1 MYLYYLVGILK
12 VFLKESVK
20 NHFYKLNSLS
30 TYTYVFVKIEY
41 STQQRNEKEGG
52 VWHIS
57 KRKCKIECNVTCNIN
72 EK

>member
-1 MYLYYLVGILK
+1 MYLYYLIGLLK
-12 VFLKESVK
+12 VFFKESVK

-52 VWHIS
+52 LWHIS
-57 KRKCKIECNVTCNIN
+57 KCKIACNVTCNVN